1 MAMAFTEKT
10 PPPFDRKLDVYS
22 KWEKKFELWQSITDV
37 APTKQGGLLILRLDE
52 ETQSAI
58 LNEVT
63 IEQIKAAEGVDT
75 ILTKLKAMFPVDETL
90 SAYEAYEEFEKY
102 RRPPNVS
109 MPDYCREFQQKYAKV
124 KKTDT
129 TLAEHVLA
137 YRLLNSAN
145 LNETQEQIVK
155 ATIPAMT
162 SEAMIT
168 QLKKI
173 NNFSSTDGSGGIK
186 IKAEPTDMI
195 EQETMYGG
203 AYNRSRSSGF
213 HQSDRNRSRYGQGNT
228 YNHQSDKRLAKYQ
241 TERKGG
247 KSKPKRGKNP
257 LDSSGNITRC
267 RNCDSINHWEE
278 DCPDLYK
285 EEHSTYQED
294 CLEDTDDDGII
305 EVDVA
310 SVAEPECFNDIT
322 KVVLTCETMSAAV
335 LDSGA
340 PKSVCG
346 NVWLDEYISTLNNE
360 DKKKIVYRSSK
371 NIFKFGCGSKLSAVK
386 HIAVPA
392 LIGKKEVIIKA
403 DVIKGDLPLL
413 LGRDSLK
420 EARSSLDFRDDTIE
434 ILDQKLNLVVTK
446 SGHYALP
453 LGILE
458 KQTII
463 GLDESE
469 KKTVRRRED
478 GDTNASSREK
488 PVRRVHFT
496 DEEEYEQT
504 ERMETNIQPDLDSDA
519 VTPEINDEVNL
530 GEDQSTEHL
539 GVQEEENN
547 VSNNVSTRE
556 ESLETIK
563 AAVEDSESEK
573 DHDSKSD
580 DDSERINS
588 NDEHSDTGTHTSRDN
603 VAVEVVKKKRGRP
616 RKALESQSEV
626 DDNKVVLKPG
636 LNVRYKLKDSDEW
649 IVTKLDSRAGVKGG
663 VHGKCWN
670 TIDEV
675 TDLRR
680 VMDFDTEVGEYE
692 VVMSPTLKVSDN
704 TVTTEVLLAESYTP
718 EYEHRAMM
726 KELESINNT
735 SEEINCIIDE
745 NQAEG
750 RYKLMQHVQN
760 DVSRRSFHIPLEP
773 SRSQN
778 CTATIDHS
786 YVTESLDTFS
796 EAKVDN
802 ELQHTRNKKP
812 IGCDGRKSYS
822 NVNKQRLI
830 DKVRRAG
837 KGNTHNTNYGH
848 NNKKRRR
855 LTLLQRDFKQRDNN
869 SRKGRVIYKKLQM
882 KKRVRCKKTQIKKK
896 KKSVRYKKLQEQ
908 RVKRSISS
916 VEFKS
921 KIGTKM
927 LWRGK
932 KEWKEERREESGMV
946 NHIRKVWTVTYMR
959 N

>member
-285 EEHSTYQED
+285 EHSTYQED

-386 HIAVPA
+386 HVAIPA

-434 ILDQKLNLVVTK
+434 ILDQKLNLVVTE

-547 VSNNVSTRE
+547 VLIRAEHRE
-556 ESLETIK
+556 ESLKTIK
-563 AAVEDSESEK
+563 SAVEDS
-573 DHDSKSD
+573 
-580 DDSERINS
+580 
-588 NDEHSDTGTHTSRDN
+588 
-603 VAVEVVKKKRGRP
+603 
-616 RKALESQSEV
+616 
-626 DDNKVVLKPG
+626 
-636 LNVRYKLKDSDEW
+636 
-649 IVTKLDSRAGVKGG
+649 
-663 VHGKCWN
+663 
-670 TIDEV
+670 
-675 TDLRR
+675 
-680 VMDFDTEVGEYE
+680 DTEVGEYE

-773 SRSQN
+773 SRSQS
-778 CTATIDHS
+778 CTETIDHS

-796 EAKVDN
+796 EAKVDD

-837 KGNTHNTNYGH
+837 KGNTHNTKYGH

-896 KKSVRYKKLQEQ
+896 KKSVRYKKLHEQ
-908 RVKRSISS
+908 RVNRSISS